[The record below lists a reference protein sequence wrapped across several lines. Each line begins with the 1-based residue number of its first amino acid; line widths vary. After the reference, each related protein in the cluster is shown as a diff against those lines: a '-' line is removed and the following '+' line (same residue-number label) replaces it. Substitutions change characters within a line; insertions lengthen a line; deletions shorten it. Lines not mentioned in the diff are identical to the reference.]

1 MKLTNEQFKLLG
13 RVLGERVYIDD
24 NLSIDDYCELLK
36 LEKVNYIERKT
47 ENPNYSDYVPNQ
59 FLDKEFFVASSD
71 GKQVYN
77 LTHDERQKEADERA
91 RHEEERLT
99 DRENTVKD
107 SKENHRHDVKIVIL
121 SALIAFALDRI
132 QSFISSFF

>member
-77 LTHDERQKEADERA
+77 LTNDERQKEADERA
-91 RHEEERLT
+91 RHEKERLT

>member
-13 RVLGERVYIDD
+13 RVLDRRMYIDD

-47 ENPNYSDYVPNQ
+47 ENPNYSDYVPDQ
-59 FLDKEFFVASSD
+59 FLDKEFFVITSD

-77 LTHDERQKEADERA
+77 LTHDARQKEADERA
-91 RHEEERLT
+91 RHEEERTT
-99 DRENTVKD
+99 DRENAVKD
-107 SKENHRHDVKIVIL
+107 SEKNHRHDVKIVIL
-121 SALIAFALDRI
+121 GALIAFALDCI
-132 QSFISSFF
+132 QRLISSFF

>member
-1 MKLTNEQFKLLG
+1 MKLTNRQFDLLG
-13 RVLGERVYIDD
+13 RVLRGRVYIDD
-24 NLSIDDYCELLK
+24 SLSTDDYCDLLK

-47 ENPNYSDYVPNQ
+47 ENPNYSDYLPEQ

-71 GKQVYN
+71 GKQAYDLAN
-77 LTHDERQKEADERA
+77 DERQKEADERA

-107 SKENHRHDVKIVIL
+107 SEKNHRHDVKIVIL
-121 SALIAFALDRI
+121 SALIAFALACI
-132 QSFISSFF
+132 QSLISSFF

>member
-77 LTHDERQKEADERA
+77 LTNDERQKEADERA

>member
-13 RVLGERVYIDD
+13 RVLSERVYIDD

-36 LEKVNYIERKT
+36 LEKVNYIKRKT
-47 ENPNYSDYVPNQ
+47 ENPNYSDYVPDQ

-91 RHEEERLT
+91 RHEEERVT

-121 SALIAFALDRI
+121 GALIAFALDCI

>member
-13 RVLGERVYIDD
+13 RVLDRRMYIDD

-47 ENPNYSDYVPNQ
+47 ENPNYSDYVPDQ
-59 FLDKEFFVASSD
+59 FLDKEFFVITSD

-77 LTHDERQKEADERA
+77 LTHDARQKEADERA
-91 RHEEERLT
+91 RHEEERTT
-99 DRENTVKD
+99 DRENAVKD
-107 SKENHRHDVKIVIL
+107 AEKNHRHDVKIVIL
-121 SALIAFALDRI
+121 GALIAFALDCI
-132 QSFISSFF
+132 QRLISSFF

>member
-13 RVLGERVYIDD
+13 RVLDRRMYIDD

-47 ENPNYSDYVPNQ
+47 ENPNYSDYVPDQ
-59 FLDKEFFVASSD
+59 FLNKEFFVITSD

-91 RHEEERLT
+91 RHEEERTT
-99 DRENTVKD
+99 DRENAIKD
-107 SKENHRHDVKIVIL
+107 SEKNHRHDVKIVIL
-121 SALIAFALDRI
+121 SALIAFALDCI
-132 QSFISSFF
+132 QRLISSFF

>member
-13 RVLGERVYIDD
+13 RVLDRRMYIDD

-47 ENPNYSDYVPNQ
+47 ENPNYSDYVPDQ
-59 FLDKEFFVASSD
+59 FLDKEFFVITSD

-77 LTHDERQKEADERA
+77 LTHDERQKEADERT
-91 RHEEERLT
+91 RHEEERTT

-107 SKENHRHDVKIVIL
+107 SKENHRDDVKIVIL
-121 SALIAFALDRI
+121 GALIAFALDCI

>member
-13 RVLGERVYIDD
+13 RVLDRRMYIDD

-47 ENPNYSDYVPNQ
+47 ENPNYLDYVPDQ
-59 FLDKEFFVASSD
+59 FLDKEFFVITSD

-77 LTHDERQKEADERA
+77 LTHDARQKEADERA
-91 RHEEERLT
+91 RHEEERTT

-121 SALIAFALDRI
+121 GALIAFALDCI
-132 QSFISSFF
+132 QRLISSFF